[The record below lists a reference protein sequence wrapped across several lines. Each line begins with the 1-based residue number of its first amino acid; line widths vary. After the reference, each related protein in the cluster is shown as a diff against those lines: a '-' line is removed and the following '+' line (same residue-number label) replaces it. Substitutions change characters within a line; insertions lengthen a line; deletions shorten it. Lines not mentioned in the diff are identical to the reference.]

1 MSDPKATF
9 SGTAVYKEN
18 IVWQNEIL
26 GTPLTPAAAAPFGA
40 TTTVMTTTAAAT
52 AEDHQIE
59 LEGERAFLRTRFNF
73 EKSKKP
79 HHFSPDERKRMDNY
93 ESIDYEEPHS
103 LLYKDHL
110 KEKRKEKRWA
120 KWIVYV
126 AVGLVTGLWSVL
138 LFQTQDLLAET
149 KTETFESIVNDR
161 DRTIRGAGGDYKK
174 TMNGVAVSA
183 MMSGYAMHVLWS
195 CTAALLSSLWCLVKP
210 TAAGSGVPDV
220 MAYLNG
226 VMFQRIFNVRNLVVK
241 TLSCVCAVSSS
252 LPVGAEGPMIHIGAL
267 IGAGLPTG
275 RSRSLRCS
283 ATGLL
288 SMFRNTKDHRDFITA
303 GAACG
308 VTSAFA
314 SPIGGLLFVME
325 EVATFMPMKLS
336 WMVFVACLAC
346 MFSIQVSNSF
356 LTGWKL
362 RDRSGLSW
370 GNFQDNAITLF
381 KTDFE
386 SQRLPLNLL
395 TFFPTLLI
403 GIVMGLLAVGFTV
416 GNIFLIRKRNKFI
429 FPKPVMRV
437 LEPCLF
443 ALIYTSASFALPL
456 FFSCSPIP
464 SYMSALR
471 AEGLQIDL
479 VTAYCGKPNEYHPLA
494 SLTMTN
500 NYNVIRIMFSRLT
513 GDLIPWHA
521 VLIYLLQ
528 YTLGAMV
535 CSGMFISSGIVI
547 PTVLIG
553 SLGGR
558 LIGGW
563 FGSGRWADPGVLALV
578 GAAAFFGGLAR
589 LTFSLIVIMMEITN
603 DLSHISCLMVGIIVA
618 KTIADKFCH
627 SLYHAMLEVKCV
639 PFLEVQT
646 QVHKFDTFAAKDIM
660 TKPVKTILSVERVL
674 NLVELLKTVPHNCF
688 PVVSTTGKVFKGT
701 IQRSQLQLLLWF
713 IYFRHTKRVATLS
726 QSRHASYREL
736 QEVREILFW
745 ERLPSTPSDIPPALG
760 HSNIDLAPY
769 VDTSALFVRETMCI
783 SRTYYIFRIMGL
795 RHLPV
800 LNRQSHVVGIITRTN
815 LVGDRVDEQLEAV
828 QKAADDETHVRR
840 RRKQHQA

>member
-1 MSDPKATF
+1 MEDERLLP
-9 SGTAVYKEN
+9 GTPFTGGHTMKHKEN

-26 GTPLTPAAAAPFGA
+26 VGPTSKANAE
-40 TTTVMTTTAAAT
+40 TV
-52 AEDHQIE
+52 EDAQLE

-79 HHFSPDERKRMDNY
+79 HIFTAEERKRMDNY

-103 LLYKDHL
+103 LLYKEHL
-110 KEKRKEKRWA
+110 KEKRREQRWA
-120 KWIVYV
+120 KWVLFV

-149 KTETFESIVNDR
+149 KKDTFESIVNDR
-161 DRTIRGAGGDYKK
+161 DRAVREAGGDYRK
-174 TMNGVAVSA
+174 TINGVSVSA
-183 MMSGYAMHVLWS
+183 MLSGYAMHVLWS
-195 CTAALLSSLWCLVKP
+195 GTAALLSSLCCLVMP

-241 TLSCVCAVSSS
+241 TLSCICAVSSG

-275 RSRSLRCS
+275 RSRSLKCS
-283 ATGLL
+283 ASGLL
-288 SMFRNTKDHRDFITA
+288 KMFRNTKDHRDFITA

-308 VTSAFA
+308 VTSAFS

-336 WMVFVACLAC
+336 WMVFVSCLAC
-346 MFSIQVSNSF
+346 MLAIQVMNSY

-362 RDRSGLSW
+362 RDREGLSW
-370 GNFQDNAITLF
+370 GNFQDNAITIF
-381 KTDFE
+381 KTDFA
-386 SQRLPLNLL
+386 SQRLPLNLF
-395 TFFPTLLI
+395 TFFPTVVI
-403 GIVMGLLAVGFTV
+403 GVAMGIVAVAFTV
-416 GNIFLIRKRNKFI
+416 GNIFLIRKRNKLI
-429 FPKPVMRV
+429 FPKPILRV

-443 ALIYTSASFALPL
+443 ALVYSTLSFALPL
-456 FFSCSPIP
+456 MFHCRPIP
-464 SYMSALR
+464 PIIASLKT
-471 AEGLQIDL
+471 EGLDLEL
-479 VTAYCGKPNEYHPLA
+479 VTAYCSSDNEYHPLA

-500 NYNVIRIMFSRLT
+500 NYNVIRILFSRFT
-513 GDLIPWHA
+513 RDLLPWHA

-528 YTLGAMV
+528 FSLGAMT

-563 FGSGRWADPGVLALV
+563 FGVERWADPGTAALI

-603 DLSHISCLMVGIIVA
+603 DLSHISCLMVGIIIA

-660 TKPVKTILSVERVL
+660 TKPVTVLKTEEVVL
-674 NLVELLKTVPHNCF
+674 NLVEVLKVVPHNCF
-688 PVVSTTGKVFKGT
+688 PIISPSDSIYKGT
-701 IQRSQLQLLLWF
+701 VQRSQLQLLLWF
-713 IYFRHTKRVATLS
+713 IYFRHTGRIAHSSHSPQATYS
-726 QSRHASYREL
+726 DL
-736 QEVREILFW
+736 QAVREIIFW
-745 ERLPSTPSDIPPALG
+745 ERLPTCPSELPPVLVHSTL
-760 HSNIDLAPY
+760 DLTPY
-769 VDTSALFVRETMCI
+769 VDSSALFVRDSMCI
-783 SRTYYIFRIMGL
+783 SRTYYIFRILGL

-800 LNRQSHVVGIITRTN
+800 LNRNSHVVGIITRTN
-815 LVGDRVDEQLEAV
+815 LVGDRMDEHLEAV
-828 QKAADDETHVRR
+828 QKSAEEDAHVRR
-840 RRKQHQA
+840 RKRRL